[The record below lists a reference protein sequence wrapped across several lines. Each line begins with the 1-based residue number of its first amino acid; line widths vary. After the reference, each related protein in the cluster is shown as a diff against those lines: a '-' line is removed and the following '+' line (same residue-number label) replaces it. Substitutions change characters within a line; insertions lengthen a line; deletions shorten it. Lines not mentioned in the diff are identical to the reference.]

1 MSNPIGQ
8 VLTLGV
14 GDERFAVPVTVVQEI
29 LDMRPISRLPHA
41 PGHLLGVIDVRGDTV
56 PVGDLRGMLGLEPAP
71 DNEATRIIVLRFH
84 DAKKESIVALR
95 ADRVFEVT
103 ELDAGEIADLPQD
116 GLLRWDARMVAGLGR
131 RNGDF
136 VTVLNLETIFG
147 ATGNHEDDG
156 NKAA

>member
-1 MSNPIGQ
+1 MSRLIGQ

-14 GDERFAVPVTVVQEI
+14 GDERFAVPVAVVQEI

-56 PVGDLRGMLGLEPAP
+56 PVGDLRGMLGLEPAA
-71 DNEATRIIVLRFH
+71 DNEATRIIVLRFRY
-84 DAKKESIVALR
+84 AVKVSIVALR

-103 ELDAGEIADLPQD
+103 ELDAGEITDLPED

-131 RNGDF
+131 RNGEF
-136 VTVLNLETIFG
+136 VTVLNLEAIFG
-147 ATGNHEDDG
+147 ATNHPDLDTH
-156 NKAA
+156 KAA